1 MGLLCLVSSNGDL
14 LSQNC
19 YKVSYDK
26 NGNRISFFVT
36 SCSEYYRGD
45 VEDDVKTE
53 ELCEN
58 EIDDFIVYP
67 NPSNG
72 RFRVELKSNENDAL
86 ADAYVYDNK
95 GVLLS
100 IRKFTGNMDVDISD
114 YPAGTYLL
122 RIIKNDE
129 VRSMVVVKL

>member
-1 MGLLCLVSSNGDL
+1 M
-14 LSQNC
+14 
-19 YKVSYDK
+19 
-26 NGNRISFFVT
+26 
-36 SCSEYYRGD
+36 
-45 VEDDVKTE
+45 
-53 ELCEN
+53 
-58 EIDDFIVYP
+58 
-67 NPSNG
+67 
-72 RFRVELKSNENDAL
+72 ELKSNENDAL